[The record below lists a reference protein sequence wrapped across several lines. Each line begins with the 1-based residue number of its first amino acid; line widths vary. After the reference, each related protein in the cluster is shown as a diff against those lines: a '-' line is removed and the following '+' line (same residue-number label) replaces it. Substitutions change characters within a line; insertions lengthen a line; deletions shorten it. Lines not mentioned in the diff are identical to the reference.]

1 MTEKEALAVAF
12 AEHEIVKPV
21 NDILMID
28 PETRTINVP
37 DSERLFGVQSDEKGE
52 RKYFRCKRF
61 VGNGID
67 LSKLSLRI
75 VFQNASGLDTGKD
88 KYIVTDLATDVE
100 DYITFSWELSR
111 KVTAYKGIISF
122 VVCAIKTN
130 SDGTITNEWNTT
142 LANGEVLE
150 GLEANGT
157 QEQEQV
163 ARDYYNQLE
172 AELLKVANEQK
183 TELEKK
189 AQEVIETIPSDYTQ
203 MQKDVDS
210 LKEGIDKALP
220 NGYAKIGTFEAK
232 WEQQGINDDG
242 TIANVTNAASV
253 GKINILNIP
262 TSFKLV
268 SKDNG
273 YKFNVCEFSK
283 NGDEY
288 IFKKSTEINGVAQAE
303 FNAGFYK
310 IGFFDITES
319 PLDYYNMSESD
330 RVKLVESHY
339 ELYFNKL
346 PFTAYSEFEKPFVIF
361 SFDWYSDSW
370 QKYQIMKPL
379 GLNAT
384 FCLDTQTSDYNISD
398 GLTRSQFNE
407 MLENGWDWALYGT
420 IGDRGNTKDS
430 WKAAIS
436 AGLKQ
441 KENMG
446 IFNPVMYNTPDN
458 NSAEYITEACKE
470 LGFLMQ
476 RCFINGE
483 NYIRSR
489 TQYRTGAN
497 YLTNASIDNCKA
509 YVEKAISNKCGVCF
523 YTHNMSDT
531 SDLSESNF
539 KKFIEYIAQKV
550 KKGEIEVLSAR
561 EYASKYLTDQLIL
574 NDYKA
579 SIKQGAFLHKLIN

>member
-1 MTEKEALAVAF
+1 
-12 AEHEIVKPV
+12 
-21 NDILMID
+21 MID
-28 PETRTINVP
+28 ERTIKPNAPADFTPQLGDYKTLQPFRYWCQKVLP
-37 DSERLFGVQSDEKGE
+37 LVYDDSLSYYELLCKVVDYLNKAMEDVETLHSDVTSLHTAYNELQSYVNNYFSTLDVQAEINKKLDEMASNGE
-52 RKYFRCKRF
+52 LYNIIKKYT
-61 VGNGID
+61 D
-67 LSKLSLRI
+67 PI
-75 VFQNASGLDTGKD
+75 VNEQNAKIDVLKARMDTFASLPAGSTSGD
-88 KYIVTDLATDVE
+88 
-100 DYITFSWELSR
+100 
-111 KVTAYKGIISF
+111 
-122 VVCAIKTN
+122 
-130 SDGTITNEWNTT
+130 
-142 LANGEVLE
+142 
-150 GLEANGT
+150 
-157 QEQEQV
+157 
-163 ARDYYNQLE
+163 
-172 AELLKVANEQK
+172 AELTDIRVGYNGVTYPSAGDAVRKQVG
-183 TELEKK
+183 ELNN
-189 AQEVIETIPSDYTQ
+189 D
-203 MQKDVDS
+203 
-210 LKEGIDKALP
+210 LDKALP
-220 NGYAKIGTFEAK
+220 NGYTKIGAFDAK
-232 WEQQGINDDG
+232 WDQQGINDDG
-242 TIANVTNAASV
+242 SISNITNAASV
-253 GKINILNIP
+253 GKRNTLNIP

-273 YKFNVCEFSK
+273 YKFIVCEFSK

-288 IFKKSTEINGVAQAE
+288 IFKKSTEINGVAYAE
-303 FNAGFYK
+303 FNAGYYK
-310 IGFFDITES
+310 IGFFDITET
-319 PLDYYNMSESD
+319 PLDYYNMVESE
-330 RVKLVESHY
+330 RIKLVESHY

-346 PFTAYSEFEKPFVIF
+346 PFMLYSEFEKPFVIF

-398 GLTRSQFNE
+398 GLTRNQFDE

-420 IGDRGNTKDS
+420 IGDRGDTKDS

-509 YVEKAISNKCGVCF
+509 YVEKAILNKCGVCF
-523 YTHNMSDT
+523 YAHNMSDT

-539 KKFIEYIAQKV
+539 KKFVEYIAQKV
-550 KKGEIEVLSAR
+550 ENGEIEVLSAR
-561 EYASKYLTDQLIL
+561 DYASKYLTSQLIL

-579 SIKQGAFLHKLIN
+579 FIKQGAFLHKLIK

>member
-1 MTEKEALAVAF
+1 MVEKRFNQLGIPDIERFENYLPTAF
-12 AEHEIVKPV
+12 SSELTLLQKV
-21 NDILMID
+21 NKIIQDLIRNFDLTNEMVDYLNNFIETFDENLYETVDDIL
-28 PETRTINVP
+28 
-37 DSERLFGVQSDEKGE
+37 
-52 RKYFRCKRF
+52 
-61 VGNGID
+61 
-67 LSKLSLRI
+67 
-75 VFQNASGLDTGKD
+75 
-88 KYIVTDLATDVE
+88 
-100 DYITFSWELSR
+100 
-111 KVTAYKGIISF
+111 
-122 VVCAIKTN
+122 
-130 SDGTITNEWNTT
+130 NEWLKNDK
-142 LANGEVLE
+142 LAKFI
-150 GLEANGT
+150 
-157 QEQEQV
+157 
-163 ARDYYNQLE
+163 RDLI
-172 AELLKVANEQK
+172 NE
-183 TELEKK
+183 
-189 AQEVIETIPSDYTQ
+189 EVIEARTDYLG
-203 MQKDVDS
+203 KKYVN
-210 LKEGIDKALP
+210 LKERLDSEKADVVEVTKQLAHKANKDEVTNIMTPKGNKLYNSLPTTGNTIGDYYYSPDGDGVNGPGNYVWNGTAWYFGGTGDEGYNKLSENLDKALP
-220 NGYAKIGTFEAK
+220 NGYAKIGTFEVK
-232 WEQQGINDDG
+232 WEQQGINSDG

-288 IFKKSTEINGVAQAE
+288 IFKKFTEINGVAQAE

-319 PLDYYNMSESD
+319 PLDYYNMLESE

-346 PFTAYSEFEKPFVIF
+346 PFITQLITQPEFEKPFVIF

-398 GLTRSQFNE
+398 GLTRAQFDE

-436 AGLKQ
+436 GGLKQ

-446 IFNPVMYNTPDN
+446 IFNPIMYNTPDN
-458 NSAEYITEACKE
+458 NSAQYITEACKE

-476 RCFINGE
+476 RCFINGD
-483 NYIRSR
+483 NYITSR

-497 YLTNASIDNCKA
+497 YLTNASIDNCKT
-509 YVEKAISNKCGVCF
+509 YVEKAIENKCGVCF
-523 YTHNMSDT
+523 YAHNMSDS
-531 SDLSESNF
+531 SDLSVSNF
-539 KKFIEYIAQKV
+539 ENFINYIAQKV
-550 KKGEIEVLSAR
+550 KNGDIEVLSAR
-561 EYASKYLTDQLIL
+561 DYASKYLTDQLVL

>member
-1 MTEKEALAVAF
+1 MGKVFDLNGKDLTKTDTTLRVPEEPADAAEVGKRNDAQTESLKAEKSRAEGAEKKLQQQGDTLNAGGLNLKEDLIRTQVDSYLTQHPEAMGTAVAEETTRAKA
-12 AEHEIVKPV
+12 AEE
-21 NDILMID
+21 
-28 PETRTINVP
+28 E
-37 DSERLFGVQSDEKGE
+37 
-52 RKYFRCKRF
+52 
-61 VGNGID
+61 
-67 LSKLSLRI
+67 
-75 VFQNASGLDTGKD
+75 NA
-88 KYIVTDLATDVE
+88 
-100 DYITFSWELSR
+100 
-111 KVTAYKGIISF
+111 KGI
-122 VVCAIKTN
+122 
-130 SDGTITNEWNTT
+130 G
-142 LANGEVLE
+142 
-150 GLEANGT
+150 
-157 QEQEQV
+157 Q
-163 ARDYYNQLE
+163 
-172 AELLKVANEQK
+172 
-183 TELEKK
+183 
-189 AQEVIETIPSDYTQ
+189 
-203 MQKDVDS
+203 
-210 LKEGIDKALP
+210 LKEDLDKAFP

-253 GKINILNIP
+253 GKIIILNIP

-268 SKDNG
+268 SKDSG

-288 IFKKSTEINGVAQAE
+288 IFKKFTEINGTAYAE
-303 FNAGFYK
+303 FDAGFYK
-310 IGFFDITES
+310 IGFFDITET

-398 GLTRSQFNE
+398 GLTRDQFDE

-476 RCFINGE
+476 RCFIDGD
-483 NYIRSR
+483 NYITSR
-489 TQYRTGAN
+489 QQYRTGAN
-497 YLTNASIDNCKA
+497 YLTNTSIDNCKA
-509 YVEKAISNKCGVCF
+509 YVEKAIANKCGVCF
-523 YTHNMSDT
+523 YAHNMSDT

-550 KKGEIEVLSAR
+550 KNREIEVLSAR

-574 NDYKA
+574 NDHKA
-579 SIKQGAFLHKLIN
+579 FIKQGAFLHKTN